1 MVRGI
6 KTIAETSKTTSLSE
20 HKIRRGILDGSIEG
34 EKLGAQWV
42 LFPEEVERLERE
54 HPLETL
60 ASAS

>member
-6 KTIAETSKTTSLSE
+6 KTITETSKTTKLSE
-20 HKIRRGILDGSIEG
+20 HMIRRGILDGSIEA

-42 LFPEEVERLERE
+42 LFPEEVARLERE
-54 HPLETL
+54 HPLGEL